1 MKIIPVI
8 LCGGAG
14 TRLWPKSKSN
24 QAKQFIDFGGWTLF
38 EKTLLRIKNKLY
50 DYPVIITNKAYLNQ
64 VKKFLLKHKFQKWFI
79 ILEPVKKNTN
89 AAVALATIDHL
100 GVDDYKIQNKVPI
113 VIFPS
118 DHLIENNSKFNNA
131 LKKNIKYLNDD
142 DIFIFGIKPKYPSN
156 QYGYFLTK
164 KNSKGLDKVTKFIE
178 KPNIKKAKKVINKK
192 GYWNS
197 GIIFSTKMALQNSF
211 DQHDVKTLDHALLS
225 CFKGKSKW
233 FTKKQGILFIDKK
246 TFNKIKEESFDYAIL
261 EKYKNINGIK
271 LNIPWTDL
279 GNWKEILKIYH
290 KNKSKYFKNKN
301 IFYRPW
307 GRYVNLFEGKNFLV
321 KELTINSKSSISLQ
335 KHNYRSEHW
344 MVTQGNPKITLNKK
358 KFFKKV
364 NDSIFIPRGTI
375 HRIENLHKT
384 PVKIMEAQ
392 TGSILKE
399 SDIIRFKDIYGRI
412 K

>member
-14 TRLWPKSKSN
+14 TRLWPKSKNN

-38 EKTLLRIKNKLY
+38 ERTLLRIKNKIY
-50 DYPVIITNKAYLNQ
+50 DSPVIVTNKSYLKL
-64 VKKFLLKHKFQKWFI
+64 VKKFLLKHKFQRWFI

-89 AAVALATIDHL
+89 AAVASVIVAH
-100 GVDDYKIQNKVPI
+100 KQSIQDEIVPI

-118 DHLIENNSKFNNA
+118 DHLIENSSKFNNS
-131 LKKNIKYLNDD
+131 LKKNIKYLNDN
-142 DIFIFGIKPKYPSN
+142 DIFVFGIKPKHPSN

-164 KNSKGLDKVTKFIE
+164 KTSKGTDKVTRFIE
-178 KPNIKKAKKVINKK
+178 KPSITKAKKIIKKK

-211 DQHDVKTLDHALLS
+211 DKHDIKTLGIVHLA
-225 CFKGKSKW
+225 CKEGKSKW
-233 FTKKQGILFIDKK
+233 LTFGQGILYLNKK
-246 TFNKIKEESFDYAIL
+246 IFNKIKEKSFDYSIL

-279 GNWKEILKIYH
+279 GNWKEVLKVYH
-290 KNKSKYFKNKN
+290 KNKSKYFKKKN
-301 IFYRPW
+301 VYHRPW

-335 KHNYRSEHW
+335 KHHYRSEHW
-344 MVTQGNPKITLNKK
+344 MVTQGKPKITLDKK
-358 KFFKKV
+358 KFFKKE
-364 NDSIFIPRGTI
+364 NDSIFIPVGTI
-375 HRIENLHKT
+375 HRIENLHKK
-384 PVKIMEAQ
+384 PVKIMEVQ
-392 TGSILKE
+392 TGPILKE
-399 SDIIRFKDIYGRI
+399 SDIIRYKDVYGRI
-412 K
+412 R